1 MCSNINREPA
11 PAVRVAIQGEE
22 GCYHEIAARQ
32 YFAGREVQVV
42 PCQSFPDLFAAL
54 AADPGLMGIMAIENT
69 IAGNL
74 LPNHELL
81 RLSQRRVVGEHRL
94 HISHVLCALPG
105 QALADI
111 REVDSHPIALRQCE
125 AYLESLT
132 GVKLVEAD
140 DTAGAARYIRDH
152 GLEGHAAVCSEYA
165 ARLYGMDILARAIET
180 NKRNFTRFLV
190 LEDKFADPDVDR
202 REVNKASL
210 DFCVHHSQG
219 SLTKVLTI
227 LSFYGLNL
235 TKIQSMPI
243 MGREWEYRFFVDL
256 TFDDYIVYHQAIEAV
271 RPFTSD
277 MQVLGEYVE
286 SSESHDAVV

>member
-1 MCSNINREPA
+1 MDPSSSSSPA
-11 PAVRVAIQGEE
+11 PVRVAIQGEE

-32 YFAGREVQVV
+32 YFAGRRVEVV
-42 PCQSFPDLFAAL
+42 PCLSFPDLFAAL
-54 AADPGLMGIMAIENT
+54 AADPGLMGVMAIENT

-81 RLSQRRVVGEHRL
+81 RMSQRRVVGEHRL

-105 QALADI
+105 QTTADI
-111 REVDSHPIALRQCE
+111 REVDSHPIALRQCD
-125 AYLESLT
+125 AYLATL
-132 GVKLVEAD
+132 GPAVKLVEAD
-140 DTAGAARYIRDH
+140 DTAGAARTIRDH
-152 GLEGHAAVCSEYA
+152 GLVGHAAVCSEYA
-165 ARLYGMDILARAIET
+165 ARLYGLDILAHAIET

-190 LEDKFADPDVDR
+190 LQDKFGEPSIDR
-202 REVNKASL
+202 RQVNKASL
-210 DFCVHHSQG
+210 DFCVRHAQG

-243 MGREWEYRFFVDL
+243 LGREWEYRFFVDL
-256 TFDDYIVYHQAIEAV
+256 TFDDYIVYLQAIEAV

-277 MQVLGEYVE
+277 LQVLGEYME
-286 SSESHDAVV
+286 RSEAYDAVV

>member
-1 MCSNINREPA
+1 MNNDKEQEA
-11 PAVRVAIQGEE
+11 PRVRVAIQGEE

-32 YFAGREVQVV
+32 YFAGREVEVV

-54 AADPGLMGIMAIENT
+54 AADPTLMGIMAIENT

-74 LPNHELL
+74 LQNHELL

-94 HISHVLCALPG
+94 HISHVLCALSG
-105 QALADI
+105 QTLADI

-125 AYLESLT
+125 AYLETL
-132 GVKLVEAD
+132 GRDVKIVEAD
-140 DTAGAARYIRDH
+140 DTAGAARAIRDH
-152 GLEGHAAVCSEYA
+152 GLVGHAAVCSEYA
-165 ARLYGMDILARAIET
+165 AHLYGLDILAPSIET

-190 LEDKFADPDVDR
+190 LQDRFSDPTLDR
-202 REVNKASL
+202 RQVNKASL

-243 MGREWEYRFFVDL
+243 IGREWEYRFFVDL

-277 MQVLGEYVE
+277 MQVLGEYRE
-286 SSESHDAVV
+286 SSDAYDAVV